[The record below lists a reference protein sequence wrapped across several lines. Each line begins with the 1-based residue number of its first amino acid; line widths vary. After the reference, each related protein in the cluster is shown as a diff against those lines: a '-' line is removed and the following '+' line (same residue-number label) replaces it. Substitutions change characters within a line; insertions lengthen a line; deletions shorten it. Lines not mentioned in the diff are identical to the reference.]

1 VFGVNQVGLRID
13 SVLNLKIGWGP
24 HVSLLPCFPW
34 RVPLPRFLMHCMLGS
49 TVGSCWD
56 QPSALAGIDRRLLL
70 DRQLLE
76 LRSARTL
83 NLTQQTEE
91 EEDEQ

>member
-1 VFGVNQVGLRID
+1 MSKIRKTQNNSQVVI
-13 SVLNLKIGWGP
+13 SV
-24 HVSLLPCFPW
+24 
-34 RVPLPRFLMHCMLGS
+34 LGS

-56 QPSALAGIDRRLLL
+56 RSALTGIDCRLLL
-70 DRQLLE
+70 GSTVGSCWNRPSE